1 MTKLYYIPM
10 DRFRFFIKI
19 NLFTRRIPMNLI
31 KLVSMVTVLFF
42 AYSSVVNASDLK
54 REQRMTDE
62 IIDVIIDGDAVFLEA
77 DSHKFLSLYTEA
89 KDDARGIVIILHG
102 RGFHPD
108 WQDAINP
115 LRVGLT
121 EFGWDTLSVQM
132 PVLEK
137 QAKYFDYVPLFP
149 EASTRIDA
157 AIKFAREQGNKKI
170 VLLAHSCGVHM
181 AMAWV
186 DVQTESVSQKIDAFV
201 GLGMGATDYQQSME
215 KPFPFNKLAIPVLD
229 VFGENDYP
237 AILRE
242 APVRLSS
249 IQAAGNEK
257 SGQRMVIRADHYYKD
272 RGEPLTQVV
281 AEWLQKL

>member
-1 MTKLYYIPM
+1 
-10 DRFRFFIKI
+10 
-19 NLFTRRIPMNLI
+19 MNFI
-31 KLVSMVTVLFF
+31 KLVSVFTLLFF
-42 AYSSVVNASDLK
+42 THSSAVYSSDLM
-54 REQRMTDE
+54 RERRMADE

-77 DSHKFLSLYTEA
+77 DNHKFLSIYTEA
-89 KDDARGIVIILHG
+89 EDDARGVVIILHG

-121 EFGWDTLSVQM
+121 EFGWNTLSVQM

-149 EASTRIDA
+149 EASPRIDA
-157 AIKFAREQGNKKI
+157 AIKFAREQGNKEI

-186 DVQTESVSQKIDAFV
+186 DAQKGSVSKKIDAFV
-201 GLGMGATDYQQSME
+201 GLGMGATDYQQLME
-215 KPFPFNKLAIPVLD
+215 KPFPFNKLTIPVLD
-229 VFGENDYP
+229 VYGENDYP
-237 AILRE
+237 VILRE
-242 APVRLSS
+242 APERLSK
-249 IQAAGNEK
+249 IQAAGNK
-257 SGQRMVIRADHYYKD
+257 KAGQKMVVGANHYYEDK
-272 RGEPLTQVV
+272 GEPLTQVV